1 MANFTTTTSA
11 VFIPEVWSV
20 ETLRAAEA
28 ALVMAPL
35 VKRYDSLVK
44 QRGDTIHI
52 PHVSNLTAQ
61 PKAQNSEVTLQ
72 TVTETE
78 TVIDVDQWKEISFEI
93 EDIVKVQSQYDLRSE
108 YTEKAGYGIAKAV
121 DSDLLS
127 LYASLATTDVGTYGV
142 DITDPDIVSALQV
155 LDEADA
161 PLEDRFFIIAPS
173 QKAAIMK
180 LDKFVKADYLGQ
192 YDMPTPVKRGPN
204 NRYLWGDIYGIPTY
218 YTNQIP
224 VTVATPTQTHNLMFH
239 REAFALAMQ
248 MQPRTQASYW
258 QKDLKIEIGS
268 FYSNVNAKLRKL
280 RGNLIEIIR
289 IQARKFREGSQ
300 TIIAP
305 LVKQGEGIVGT
316 MRRRIESGRND
327 LTSALAEVTNSFMAR
342 NYRCNLRIQSP

>member
-11 VFIPEVWSV
+11 VFIPEIWSV
-20 ETLRAAEA
+20 ETLRAAEK

-35 VKRYDSLVK
+35 VKRYDALVK

-52 PHVSNLTAQ
+52 PHVSNLTAN

-72 TVTETE
+72 TVTELDT
-78 TVIDVDQWKEISFEI
+78 TIAVDQWKEVSFEI

-108 YTEKAGYGIAKAV
+108 YTSKAGYAIAQAV
-121 DSDLLS
+121 DSDLLA
-127 LYASLATTDVGTYGV
+127 LYSSLATVDVGTYGV
-142 DITDPDIVSALQV
+142 DLGDTEIVSALQL

-161 PLEDRFFIIAPS
+161 PLEDRFLVIAPS

-192 YDMPTPVKRGPN
+192 YDQPTPVKRGPN

-224 VTVATPTQTHNLMFH
+224 VTAGTPTQTHNLLFH
-239 REAFALAMQ
+239 REAFALALQ
-248 MQPRTQASYW
+248 LSPRTQASYW
-258 QKDLKIEIGS
+258 QKDLKIWIGS
-268 FYSNVNAKLRKL
+268 LQSNLIGKWRKL
-280 RGNLIEIIR
+280 RGSLTEIIR
-289 IQARKFREGSQ
+289 SQARKLREGSQ

-305 LVKQGEGIVGT
+305 LLRQGEGIVGT
-316 MRRRIESGRND
+316 AWRHAELGRNAP
-327 LTSALAEVTNSFMAR
+327 ALV
-342 NYRCNLRIQSP
+342 